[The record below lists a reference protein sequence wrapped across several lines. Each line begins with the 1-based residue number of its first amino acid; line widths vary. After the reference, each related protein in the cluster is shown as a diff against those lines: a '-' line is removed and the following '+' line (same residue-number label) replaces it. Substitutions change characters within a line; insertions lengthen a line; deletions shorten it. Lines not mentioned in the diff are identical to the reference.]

1 MSDIQKIVVPDVGGD
16 EVEVIELC
24 VSVGDTLEADEGIV
38 TVESDK
44 ASMDIPAPFE
54 GEIVSLSV
62 AVGDKIKEGDVIG
75 EIKTSADSEENSSEA
90 DDSEANDSEASSSAD
105 AESDSESSSNESPK
119 EESESTSDSAKS
131 SGGNVIEVA
140 VPDIGEDGEV
150 DVIDVLVA
158 VGDTI
163 EKEDGLITLET
174 DKATMDVP
182 SSHAGTVKEEI
193 GRAHV

>member
-1 MSDIQKIVVPDVGGD
+1 MSDIQKIIVPDVGGD

-24 VSVGDTLEADEGIV
+24 VAVGDNIEADEGVV

-62 AVGDKIKEGDVIG
+62 SVGDKIKEGDVIG
-75 EIKTSADSEENSSEA
+75 EMKAVGG
-90 DDSEANDSEASSSAD
+90 SEASEEASSD
-105 AESDSESSSNESPK
+105 DSKEEAPK
-119 EESESTSDSAKS
+119 EESKS
-131 SGGNVIEVA
+131 EAAPAASGGSDVIEVA

-150 DVIDVLVA
+150 DVIDVLVS

-182 SSHAGTVKEEI
+182 STHAGTVKEVFI
-193 GRAHV
+193 S